1 MGDLGLIPG
10 LGRSPRGGH
19 GDPLQYSCL
28 ENPHGERSLTG
39 YSTGGCKKSDR
50 TDQLSTQHWEIGIIS
65 TYLFDALRAIMGG
78 RVEGKPLELFF
89 TTKIVNY
96 KQYCIPGVTAEIGD
110 AIKDLKNVG
119 V

>member
-1 MGDLGLIPG
+1 
-10 LGRSPRGGH
+10 
-19 GDPLQYSCL
+19 
-28 ENPHGERSLTG
+28 
-39 YSTGGCKKSDR
+39 
-50 TDQLSTQHWEIGIIS
+50 
-65 TYLFDALRAIMGG
+65 MGG

-96 KQYCIPGVTAEIGD
+96 KQYYIPGVTAEIGD